1 MENFSLIRLAANE
14 LREAIDHGM
23 AELQAGAVVERALA
37 KRALKLEELPA
48 GDATLAGCLGVFF
61 RKYSHVFVQEDL
73 EPSTKLEVIAHE
85 IGHEV
90 VHDGDVAMVRKD
102 YGSPG
107 PGDPVLR
114 VEAYGV
120 KERREAQ
127 ANVFARELLLP
138 RALAR
143 RLFLGG
149 MRARAI
155 AEQTGLNLA
164 LVFQQLTDALLLP
177 EPRPPAPARPDKFKN
192 LDDSQKYAAGFRG
205 KALLLEAGPGTGK
218 TRTLVERIVQ
228 LIQSTEAAPSEI
240 LALTFSNKAAGE
252 LLDRVGK
259 AVGSPAAN
267 IWTSTFHAFG
277 LELLRKHHIL
287 FDLSQ
292 DPPLV
297 DGSRA
302 IDMLEEALPA
312 LPIVHHQNLFEPA
325 LALREILKAIYRAK
339 DELVGW
345 QAYTDLAEAMAR
357 RADQKD
363 EPAVIAAAKAKE
375 VALVYRHYQER
386 LQELKQVDYG
396 DLIMM
401 PALRLRDDADFR
413 AKLQAQHRWIHVDEY
428 QDINRASAVLIKG
441 LAGDG
446 RQLWV
451 VGDARQSIYRFRGA
465 SVRNMARFGEDY
477 PDHEKAPLRV
487 NYRSTTR
494 IIDTF
499 TGFSRTMKVSDFSL
513 PLNLDPDQEELGETP
528 SLSVAS
534 DVDDE
539 YSRLA
544 ASIRELEKAGK
555 PLRTQAVLARSN
567 GTLARVG
574 EELEARNIPVLYL
587 GPLFDRPEVRDLLS
601 LLSLLA
607 SSGSTLMRVA
617 GFQQYSVSTSDVV
630 KVLSAAKALEIRTI
644 AMLARLEE
652 VVGLSAQGRAGLAL
666 IATHLSG
673 LTEGSTPW
681 FVLMEYLF
689 ERSNY
694 VVGLLQGNT
703 PSADMRRVAVRQLVE
718 ALRSMPKGGAG
729 RRSPIARGL
738 ARIRHMVLLADE
750 RELRRLPDE
759 LSDVDGV
766 HLLTVHASKGLEFE
780 AVHLPGLK
788 KGAFPAPNRADRCPP
803 PDGLVVNPVEPD
815 AHEAEEECLFFVAM
829 SRAQAILR
837 FYRPANSNGKNAN
850 PSTYLEKLHIGQL
863 TTGQIARPVP
873 KPDFTPL
880 NEPPAPTLTARD
892 IEDYERCPRRFYYER
907 VVGMRGDVVEST
919 YRAAHRCLLQVI
931 EAARESSTP
940 LSEDAI
946 NEIFQNAWAES
957 GLVDHLYEQPYRD
970 LTQTM
975 LSSLRPL
982 LARGLGKLAPII
994 VRLGATDIEVHADQV
1009 EVGCAGTILRSIR
1022 SGRPVVNRAG

>member
-14 LREAIDHGM
+14 LREAIDHGL
-23 AELQAGAVVERALA
+23 AELRAGAIVERALA
-37 KRALKLEELPA
+37 KRSLKLEELHV
-48 GDATLAGCLGVFF
+48 GDATLAGCLGVFN
-61 RKYSHVFVQEDL
+61 RKYGHVFVQEDL
-73 EPSTKLEVIAHE
+73 EPPTKLEVIAHE

-90 VHDGDVAMVRKD
+90 VHNGDVAMVRKD

-177 EPRPPAPARPDKFKN
+177 EPRPPAPARPDKFRK
-192 LDDSQKYAAGFRG
+192 LDDSQKYAADFRG

-228 LIQSTEAAPSEI
+228 LIQSAEAAPSEI

-252 LLDRVGK
+252 LIDRVGK

-287 FDLSQ
+287 FGLSQ

-302 IDMLEEALPA
+302 IDMLEEALPT
-312 LPIVHHQNLFEPA
+312 LPIFYHQNLFEPA

-345 QAYTDLAEAMAR
+345 QAYTNLAGAMAE
-357 RADQKD
+357 RADPSD
-363 EPAVIAAAKAKE
+363 EQAVIAAAKAKE

-396 DLIMM
+396 DLIML

-413 AKLQAQHRWIHVDEY
+413 AKLQAQYRWIHVDEY

-465 SVRNMARFGEDY
+465 SVRNVARFGEDY

-487 NYRSTTR
+487 NYRSTKR

-513 PLNLDPDQEELGETP
+513 PLNLDPDQDVLGEAP

-534 DVDDE
+534 DADDE
-539 YSRLA
+539 YSRLT
-544 ASIRELEKAGK
+544 ASLRELEKGGM

-574 EELEARNIPVLYL
+574 EELEARNIPILYL

-617 GFQQYSVSTSDVV
+617 GFQQYKVSTSDIV
-630 KVLSAAKALEIRTI
+630 KVLSVAKALEIRTI

-652 VVGLSAQGRAGLAL
+652 VVGLSVEGRAGLAL
-666 IATHLSG
+666 IATHLLG

-718 ALRSMPKGGAG
+718 ALRSMPKGGTG
-729 RRSPIARGL
+729 RRSPIARGWRASVTWSCWPTSESCAVCPTSFRTSMASICL
-738 ARIRHMVLLADE
+738 PCTRAKVSNSRPCICQASRRALSPHPIART
-750 RELRRLPDE
+750 
-759 LSDVDGV
+759 GV
-766 HLLTVHASKGLEFE
+766 HHLTVSSPTRSSQTRMRLRKSACSSSPCLGRGQFSAS
-780 AVHLPGLK
+780 
-788 KGAFPAPNRADRCPP
+788 
-803 PDGLVVNPVEPD
+803 
-815 AHEAEEECLFFVAM
+815 
-829 SRAQAILR
+829 
-837 FYRPANSNGKNAN
+837 
-850 PSTYLEKLHIGQL
+850 IGQL
-863 TTGQIARPVP
+863 
-873 KPDFTPL
+873 
-880 NEPPAPTLTARD
+880 PATARTP
-892 IEDYERCPRRFYYER
+892 IPRPISRNC
-907 VVGMRGDVVEST
+907 T
-919 YRAAHRCLLQVI
+919 
-931 EAARESSTP
+931 
-940 LSEDAI
+940 
-946 NEIFQNAWAES
+946 
-957 GLVDHLYEQPYRD
+957 
-970 LTQTM
+970 
-975 LSSLRPL
+975 
-982 LARGLGKLAPII
+982 LAR
-994 VRLGATDIEVHADQV
+994 
-1009 EVGCAGTILRSIR
+1009 
-1022 SGRPVVNRAG
+1022 